1 MKIIN
6 SCQFF
11 PTLLFSFRIASSV
24 QKNIKEVLGNDGNTS
39 SANDRL
45 KAFSETATGK
55 TVLGM
60 AHEIMRDLN
69 LTYTEQV
76 FLQESGYSPAKVD
89 GGKEEKKKS
98 PTKGRGPLVVDS
110 LLDHYQK
117 MVQPV
122 SCN

>member
-1 MKIIN
+1 M
-6 SCQFF
+6 
-11 PTLLFSFRIASSV
+11 FSFRIASSV
-24 QKNIKEVLGNDGNTS
+24 QKNIKEIVGNDANAN

-55 TVLGM
+55 TVLAM

-69 LTYTEQV
+69 LTYSEQV
-76 FLQESGYSPAKVD
+76 FLQESGYSPANVED
-89 GGKEEKKKS
+89 GKAKEKKT
-98 PTKGRGPLVVDS
+98 PTQEKKHLVVDS

-122 SCN
+122 SCNQIILT